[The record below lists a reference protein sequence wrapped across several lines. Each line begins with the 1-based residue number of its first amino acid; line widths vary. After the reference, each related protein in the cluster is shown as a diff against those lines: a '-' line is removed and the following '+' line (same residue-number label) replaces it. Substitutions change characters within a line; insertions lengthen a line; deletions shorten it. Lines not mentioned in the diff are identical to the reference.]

1 MVSSLAKLTLC
12 LNENENNNSIV
23 FILVTC
29 DVNYDAGANDAQKTA
44 GIILAVLAASGYIS
58 IDPSNPE
65 Q

>member
-1 MVSSLAKLTLC
+1 
-12 LNENENNNSIV
+12 V
-23 FILVTC
+23 FILAKC
-29 DVNYDAGANDAQKTA
+29 DVNYNAGANDAQKTA

>member
-1 MVSSLAKLTLC
+1 M
-12 LNENENNNSIV
+12 

-29 DVNYDAGANDAQKTA
+29 DVNCDAGANDAQKTA